1 MKTRKQA
8 LLVMITML
16 TALLPARGQSNSS
29 SSPASL
35 DAQVRAETTQFKGKV
50 SLFARNLDSGE
61 SYSLNGDERVP
72 TASAIKI
79 AVMIETFA
87 RVAESRAKWT
97 DELVLT
103 KAARRSPRAC
113 RTTTP
118 LRARPSHTKPAKT
131 ISARRLSS
139 TPTQAAT
146 ATSHPG
152 PSHTAAEKRIATDC

>member
-35 DAQVRAETTQFKGKV
+35 DAQVRAETAQFKGKV

-72 TASAIKI
+72 TASTIKI
-79 AVMIETFA
+79 AVMIETCAGWAAAAKA
-87 RVAESRAKWT
+87 RTGRLPTTNDSVS
-97 DELVLT
+97 
-103 KAARRSPRAC
+103 AR
-113 RTTTP
+113 P
-118 LRARPSHTKPAKT
+118 LRTRWFRFSR
-131 ISARRLSS
+131 S
-139 TPTQAAT
+139 
-146 ATSHPG
+146 
-152 PSHTAAEKRIATDC
+152 